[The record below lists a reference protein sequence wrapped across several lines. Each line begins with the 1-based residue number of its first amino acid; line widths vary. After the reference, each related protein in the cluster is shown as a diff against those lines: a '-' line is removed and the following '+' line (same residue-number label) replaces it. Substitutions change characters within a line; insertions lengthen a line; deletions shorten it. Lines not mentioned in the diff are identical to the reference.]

1 MNFTVE
7 LENQIGGRSTKEF
20 EVSSYQELRQRLSQE
35 VQDYSSQARLIGVW
49 ENGQPGN
56 MIRIG
61 AW

>member
-7 LENQIGGRSTKEF
+7 LENQIGGRATKEF

-56 MIRIG
+56 MIRTG